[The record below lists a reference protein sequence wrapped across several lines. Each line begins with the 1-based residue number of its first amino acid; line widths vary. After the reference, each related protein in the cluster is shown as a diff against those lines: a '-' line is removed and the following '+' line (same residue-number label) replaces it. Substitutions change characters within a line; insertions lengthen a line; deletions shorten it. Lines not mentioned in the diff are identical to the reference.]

1 MKLTRL
7 TAAVLAGAAA
17 FAVSPAFAGNATG
30 SINVGLTVT
39 DDCTIATN
47 DIDFG
52 STGIVESNIDTSA
65 DITIECT
72 KGTAYAIGLDGGS
85 TGNNTAAR
93 KMTAGGADTVNYQ
106 LYSNAGYSTV
116 WGNTVGA
123 DTVDSPAATGG
134 PPREQT
140 PDRDA
145 DERVEGE
152 LRRRALHQP
161 YEQEDDRA
169 RNADLDGEP
178 AVVPDEEDD
187 GEDRRGDRGLQ
198 HATRA
203 AQRLGESVPDHRL
216 DGPDGGFAHVRP

>member
-116 WGNTVGA
+116 WGNTVGT
-123 DTVDSPAATGG
+123 DTVDSASATGG
-134 PPREQT
+134 NETHTIYARVPSHQNVPIGTYADTITATIWYAADAT
-140 PDRDA
+140 P
-145 DERVEGE
+145 
-152 LRRRALHQP
+152 
-161 YEQEDDRA
+161 
-169 RNADLDGEP
+169 
-178 AVVPDEEDD
+178 
-187 GEDRRGDRGLQ
+187 
-198 HATRA
+198 
-203 AQRLGESVPDHRL
+203 
-216 DGPDGGFAHVRP
+216 

>member
-123 DTVDSPAATGG
+123 DTVDSAAATGG
-134 PPREQT
+134 NETHTIYARVPSHQNVPIGT
-140 PDRDA
+140 YADTITATIWYAADA
-145 DERVEGE
+145 N
-152 LRRRALHQP
+152 P
-161 YEQEDDRA
+161 
-169 RNADLDGEP
+169 
-178 AVVPDEEDD
+178 
-187 GEDRRGDRGLQ
+187 
-198 HATRA
+198 
-203 AQRLGESVPDHRL
+203 
-216 DGPDGGFAHVRP
+216 